1 MAPEEPGN
9 LAVIDLRFEDGEL
22 IGQGERIDPE
32 NSFLTV
38 SWYSGGNPQ
47 GHLPVGRGVAYVYE
61 TQEIKEKREDV
72 WKEIINPRPTEV
84 GSRYKWKHV
93 ARGDGLMFILI
104 LPSGYTI
111 TDPEPS
117 PEEAKNFEN
126 RLALYWM
133 LEGIPSKRVE
143 VVWGL
148 KKIEGDLGDEVK
160 RINEVFHSSKQAP
173 MHGAVGLRYDVAL
186 SFAGENRDYVD
197 QVATILR
204 EKDVRVF
211 YDKFEEAKLWG
222 KDLYEYL
229 SEVYQKEAR
238 YTVIFI
244 SEHYAKKLWTSHE
257 RKSAQARAF
266 KENCEYILPARFDDT
281 EVPGLLPTIAYVSL
295 REKTPEELAE
305 LIVQKLQSQ

>member
-1 MAPEEPGN
+1 
-9 LAVIDLRFEDGEL
+9 
-22 IGQGERIDPE
+22 
-32 NSFLTV
+32 
-38 SWYSGGNPQ
+38 
-47 GHLPVGRGVAYVYE
+47 
-61 TQEIKEKREDV
+61 
-72 WKEIINPRPTEV
+72 
-84 GSRYKWKHV
+84 
-93 ARGDGLMFILI
+93 
-104 LPSGYTI
+104 
-111 TDPEPS
+111 
-117 PEEAKNFEN
+117 
-126 RLALYWM
+126 M

-148 KKIEGDLGDEVK
+148 KNIEGDLGDEVK

-173 MHGAVGLRYDVAL
+173 MHGGVGLRYDVAL

-266 KENCEYILPARFDDT
+266 KENREYILPARFDDT